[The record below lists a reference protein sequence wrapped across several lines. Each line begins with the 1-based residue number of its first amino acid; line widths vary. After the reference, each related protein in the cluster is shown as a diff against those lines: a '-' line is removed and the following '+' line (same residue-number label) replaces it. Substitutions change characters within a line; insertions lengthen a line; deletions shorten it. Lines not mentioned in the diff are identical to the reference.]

1 MGPTARDLQV
11 IAIIVVVVVVI
22 VIVKKMKIEMVL
34 LRHLPPKT

>member
-11 IAIIVVVVVVI
+11 IAIIVVVVVIII
-22 VIVKKMKIEMVL
+22 VTKMKIEMVL

>member
-22 VIVKKMKIEMVL
+22 VIVTKMKIEMVL